1 MKKKP
6 EKQKD
11 LDALRKELESQPNI
25 FVAGYEKITVQQ
37 DFELRKA
44 VRNAGGSYQVVKNNL
59 AAKASE
65 GLPTEQLL
73 GDLKG
78 MTSLAFTK
86 TDPVALAKA
95 LTAYAKTVPAFTF
108 KAGFVEGRVVEVKS
122 IQDLANLPSKEEIYA
137 KLLWLINAPAQRLV
151 TSIGG
156 VGRNL
161 AVVVDQGVKENK
173 FQA

>member
-78 MTSLAFTK
+78 ITSLAFTK
-86 TDPVALAKA
+86 TSPLALAKA
-95 LTAYAKTVPAFTF
+95 PTAYANTVHAFTF
-108 KAGFVEGRVVEVKS
+108 KAGFVEGRV
-122 IQDLANLPSKEEIYA
+122 
-137 KLLWLINAPAQRLV
+137 
-151 TSIGG
+151 
-156 VGRNL
+156 
-161 AVVVDQGVKENK
+161 
-173 FQA
+173 